1 MKSQLHAIAMVLFA
15 ICFLYDIVVWGGVTS
30 LPGVGPGIADSAR
43 REAPLATTYIAI
55 GTPLDEA
62 LPSLGDYAT
71 ARLTDAFAEGFDRI
85 KDDPT
90 AAMDVIF
97 SSTWNATHRLIKA
110 MYWSAPIML
119 FLTAILWVR
128 RPKSIHAFRR

>member
-43 REAPLATTYIAI
+43 RDAPLATTYIAI

-71 ARLTDAFAEGFDRI
+71 ARSAIYTLGLLVNIA
-85 KDDPT
+85 
-90 AAMDVIF
+90 IF
-97 SSTWNATHRLIKA
+97 VLPALG
-110 MYWSAPIML
+110 
-119 FLTAILWVR
+119 
-128 RPKSIHAFRR
+128 

>member
-71 ARLTDAFAEGFDRI
+71 ARLTDAFAEGLDRI

-90 AAMDVIF
+90 AAMFIGAGMPREGGGEW
-97 SSTWNATHRLIKA
+97 TWACEKCSDPQCEHRLFTR
-110 MYWSAPIML
+110 ML
-119 FLTAILWVR
+119 KGGR
-128 RPKSIHAFRR
+128 